1 MVSDFC
7 LQVLTSKGLKN
18 GFSINLLPLRS
29 MHKQAKK
36 SQNQE
41 DCTKCGISI
50 NITILNHF
58 GERALDSWGPNNCLT
73 VWSHLI

>member
-41 DCTKCGISI
+41 DCTKCGIFI
-50 NITILNHF
+50 NNTNY
-58 GERALDSWGPNNCLT
+58 
-73 VWSHLI
+73 

>member
-41 DCTKCGISI
+41 DCTKCGIFI
-50 NITILNHF
+50 NITILNNF
-58 GERALDSWGPNNCLT
+58 G
-73 VWSHLI
+73 